1 MAGRA
6 LPLRAR
12 ARTLGHPARAAK
24 RSIFFVTLADMGAA
38 NSRVRGHSQRWVWCP
53 LRAKSGHWLYV
64 QQCNLPIEWLDPKKV
79 TKPKSHNALVRG
91 LRYVGHTFRF
101 GSSDFR
107 RSKSRRSPSEPLI
120 QSVRFDQAG
129 HHFAGVCTLLPQGR
143 Q

>member
-1 MAGRA
+1 VSVDI
-6 LPLRAR
+6 LSVECDAR
-12 ARTLGHPARAAK
+12 YGPK
-24 RSIFFVTLADMGAA
+24 ADIDCM
-38 NSRVRGHSQRWVWCP
+38 Q
-53 LRAKSGHWLYV
+53 K
-64 QQCNLPIEWLDPKKV
+64 CNLPIEWLDPKKV
-79 TKPKSHNALVRG
+79 TKPTSHNALVRG

-129 HHFAGVCTLLPQGR
+129 HHFAGVCTLLLQGR